1 MFEPSFVKR
10 ARSWLPDWLYRRLD
24 PFEASIDDFV
34 QEIAR
39 SCSAGERVLDAGAG
53 QSRFAPRF
61 AHTRYTAVDL
71 ATGDSA
77 WDYSSIT
84 ARADLERLPFLAGV
98 FDRALCIVVLEHT
111 REPARVLQELAR
123 VLVSG
128 GRAYLVVPL
137 MWEVHQAQDYFRFT
151 SQGITWLAQTARLEV
166 VDLRPI
172 GGLFWVLSRR
182 SMALLAFFAR
192 GLLWPVFVLLAPFL
206 GLAIPLLFYWMDRFD
221 KVRDYTLGYRVELKK
236 N

>member
-1 MFEPSFVKR
+1 MFEVSFVQR
-10 ARSWLPDWLYRRLD
+10 VRSWLPDWLYRRLD
-24 PFEASIDDFV
+24 PFEAAIDSFV
-34 QEIAR
+34 REIER

-53 QSRFAPRF
+53 QSRFALRF

-77 WDYSSIT
+77 WDYSRIT
-84 ARADLERLPFLAGV
+84 ARADLERLPFLPEV

-123 VLVSG
+123 VLASG

-151 SQGITWLAQTARLEV
+151 SQGITWLAQSAGLEV

-182 SMALLAFFAR
+182 SMALLAFFKR
-192 GLLWPVFVLLAPFL
+192 GLRWPVFVLLAPFL
-206 GLAIPLLFYWMDRFD
+206 GLALPLLFYWMDRFD
-221 KVRDYTLGYRVELKK
+221 KVRNYTLGYRVELKK